1 MLTFAY
7 VGGGG
12 AKGSCL
18 RHNILEKNMHNL
30 HNLFQ
35 GKVKKKCAS
44 PLCIIYVKKLSDIYS
59 YFITMKMGKRS
70 NVIQKNA

>member
-35 GKVKKKCAS
+35 GKVKKNALRPYVLSMLKNF
-44 PLCIIYVKKLSDIYS
+44 LIYTPIL
-59 YFITMKMGKRS
+59 
-70 NVIQKNA
+70 